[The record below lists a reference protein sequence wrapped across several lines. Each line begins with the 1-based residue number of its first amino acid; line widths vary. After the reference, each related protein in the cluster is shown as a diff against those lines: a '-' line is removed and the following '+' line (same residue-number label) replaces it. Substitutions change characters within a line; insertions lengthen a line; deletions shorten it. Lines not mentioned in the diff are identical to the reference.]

1 MLSDHTYSAK
11 CSRCEICPD
20 CGLDPKS
27 HYKQEEVSKLLTSKF
42 FFKQSLLQIS
52 TLRPAQSTMY
62 MSVCLKNNQI
72 FYHFQAYLRLS

>member
-27 HYKQEEVSKLLTSKF
+27 HYKQEEVPTLLTSKL
-42 FFKQSLLQIS
+42 FKAGSSKIF
-52 TLRPAQSTMY
+52 TLSPAQSVMY
-62 MSVCLKNNQI
+62 TSVC
-72 FYHFQAYLRLS
+72 